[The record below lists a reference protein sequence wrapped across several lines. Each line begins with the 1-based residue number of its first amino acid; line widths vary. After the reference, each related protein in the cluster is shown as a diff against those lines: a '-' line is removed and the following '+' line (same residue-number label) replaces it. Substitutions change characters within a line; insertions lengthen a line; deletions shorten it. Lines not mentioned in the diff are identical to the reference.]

1 MIRALATGSVAGL
14 AIFTVLVWAFAKG
27 CPLFDPILDRDT
39 LHHI

>member
-27 CPLFDPILDRDT
+27 CPIFDVEHDSILGF
-39 LHHI
+39 